1 MMMTGWLIYSMI
13 VSWQSGTVLGA
24 FTSYNTMGG
33 YSMSRSSSGRKFS
46 DVLVLRGKSGGE
58 EGLMELPENEWIRPA
73 RLDLLLSPSR
83 RRSYTTQIEA
93 KEEERCALAQ
103 RFGLSDI
110 TKLEASVELMKMEA
124 EEIQAHG
131 TIDATCTQTCVRTNE
146 DFTVNLEF
154 DFHTLVRPMTT
165 SLQQQQQHPEEEDEE
180 QQQQQQLLD
189 AAAASGINDISQYLT
204 EKKNKKKNKKNMRR
218 NNRRQHKNDPLQDL
232 ISIDSMQEEDFDD
245 IIEDDAV
252 WNTSK
257 GILDMGEL
265 VAQLFRCKLDPYPK
279 KPGSKPIRYSITG

>member
-1 MMMTGWLIYSMI
+1 MMTGWLICTLI
-13 VSWQSGTVLGA
+13 VSWQSYHVLGA
-24 FTSYNTMGG
+24 FTSHNTMGG
-33 YSMSRSSSGRKFS
+33 YCLSVSSRKVS
-46 DVLVLRGKSGGE
+46 DVILLHVKSGGE
-58 EGLMELPENEWIRPA
+58 TGMMELPENEWIRPA

-83 RRSYTTQIEA
+83 RRSYTTKIEA

-110 TKLEASVELMKMEA
+110 TKLEASIELMTVEA

-154 DFHTLVRPMTT
+154 EFHTLVRPMTT
-165 SLQQQQQHPEEEDEE
+165 SLQQQLPEDEDAEEEKEE
-180 QQQQQQLLD
+180 EQQLLD

-204 EKKNKKKNKKNMRR
+204 EKKKKKKNKKNMRR
-218 NNRRQHKNDPLQDL
+218 NNRRQQKNDPLQDL
-232 ISIDSMQEEDFDD
+232 ISIDSMQEDDFDD